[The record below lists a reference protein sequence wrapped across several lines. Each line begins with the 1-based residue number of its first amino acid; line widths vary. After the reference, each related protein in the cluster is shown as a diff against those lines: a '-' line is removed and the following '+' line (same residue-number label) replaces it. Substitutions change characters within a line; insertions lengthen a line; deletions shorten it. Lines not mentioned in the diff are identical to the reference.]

1 MKEVIKEDIM
11 DALLTGDQGKS
22 LLRLARL
29 AITLY
34 LQEGTYPAMETD
46 DAILKQK
53 RGAFVTLKVKG
64 QLRGCIGYPIPHKPL
79 FETIIDVAVSAATKD
94 FRFPSL
100 EQKELEDTQIE
111 ISVLSPPK
119 IIKDI
124 SEIEVGKHGII
135 ITKGLNRGLLL
146 PQVPIEWGWD
156 RETFLRHGCMKAG
169 IEEDAWKKGAQIEI
183 FSAQVFS
190 E

>member
-1 MKEVIKEDIM
+1 M
-11 DALLTGDQGKS
+11 DTPLTRDQEKS

-34 LQEGTYPAMETD
+34 LQEGTSPAMETD
-46 DAILKQK
+46 DVTFKQK

-79 FETIIDVAVSAATKD
+79 FETIIDVAISAATKD
-94 FRFPSL
+94 FRFPPL
-100 EQKELEDTQIE
+100 EQEELNDTKIE
-111 ISVLSPPK
+111 ISVLSLPK
-119 IIKDI
+119 LIKDI

-135 ITKGLNRGLLL
+135 ITKGQNRGLLL
-146 PQVPIEWGWD
+146 PQVPVEWGWD
-156 RETFLRHGCMKAG
+156 RETFLKHGCLKAG
-169 IEEDAWKKGAQIEI
+169 IEEDAWKKAAQIEI

>member
-1 MKEVIKEDIM
+1 MMKDKDKVM
-11 DALLTGDQGKS
+11 DTPLTKDQEIS
-22 LLRLARL
+22 LLKLARQ
-29 AITLY
+29 AITLH
-34 LQEGTYPAMETD
+34 LQEGTSPPMETD
-46 DAILKQK
+46 DVTFKQK
-53 RGAFVTLKVKG
+53 RGAFVTLKVKD

-94 FRFPSL
+94 FRFSPL
-100 EQKELEDTQIE
+100 ELKELHATKIE
-111 ISVLSPPK
+111 ISVLSLPK
-119 IIKDI
+119 PIKDI

-135 ITKGLNRGLLL
+135 VSKGLNRGLLL
-146 PQVPIEWGWD
+146 PQVPLEWGWD

-169 IEEDAWKKGAQIEI
+169 IEENAWKKDAQIEI

>member
-1 MKEVIKEDIM
+1 M
-11 DALLTGDQGKS
+11 DTSLTRDQEKS

-34 LQEGTYPAMETD
+34 LKEGSTPAMETD
-46 DAILKQK
+46 DATFRIK
-53 RGAFVTLKVKG
+53 RGAFVTLKVKD
-64 QLRGCIGYPIPHKPL
+64 QLRGCIGYPTPHKPL

-100 EQKELEDTQIE
+100 EQKELNDTKIE
-111 ISVLSPPK
+111 ISVLSQPK
-119 IIKDI
+119 LIKDI
-124 SEIEVGKHGII
+124 AEIEVGKHGII
-135 ITKGLNRGLLL
+135 ITKGPHKGLLL

-156 RETFLRHGCMKAG
+156 RETFLSHGCMKAG
-169 IEEDAWKKGAQIEI
+169 IEEDAWKKDTQIEI
-183 FSAQVFS
+183 FTAQVFS